1 MTTGMSIQKNVGGVA
16 ALLARHHLRPTYLS
30 LKTMYRH
37 ATDKIPGG
45 KAIYKFNH
53 RIKKA
58 IKGNLL
64 PSSFF
69 EDMGFTYIGSVDGHQ
84 VGELTQYPPLGQV
97 CGGTCA
103 APCQNGEGERMAAGG
118 GNARMPYPRC
128 VSL

>member
-1 MTTGMSIQKNVGGVA
+1 MTNGMSIQKNVGGVA

-58 IKGNLL
+58 IN
-64 PSSFF
+64 
-69 EDMGFTYIGSVDGHQ
+69 
-84 VGELTQYPPLGQV
+84 GQS
-97 CGGTCA
+97 A
-103 APCQNGEGERMAAGG
+103 AQQ
-118 GNARMPYPRC
+118 
-128 VSL
+128 LF